1 MAKNKKNELKSA
13 TIRLS
18 LQERHKRVWEAL
30 FYTHQR
36 LDTLLIAIS
45 GAGIYVCLET
55 LKYYATKEL
64 IVHPMIKISAV
75 VLVVAIITNFFSQWC
90 ASRVHYSDY
99 YISSIDFS
107 CEESQKDRNEHLQEI
122 QKHEHKISVY
132 GKIDKVLSISSI
144 MLMSIGLICIIVFF
158 FFIF

>member
-1 MAKNKKNELKSA
+1 MTKNKKELEST

-55 LKYYATKEL
+55 LKYYATKGL
-64 IVHPMIKISAV
+64 IVHPMIKISAAL
-75 VLVVAIITNFFSQWC
+75 LVVAIITNFFSQWS

-99 YISSIDFS
+99 YISSIDFI
-107 CEESQKDRNEHLQEI
+107 CEESKKDRNEHFQEI
-122 QKHEHKISVY
+122 QKHEHKISIY
-132 GKIDKVLSISSI
+132 EKIDRFLSISSI
-144 MLMSIGLICIIVFF
+144 ILMSAGLICVIVFF